1 MNYYTVVVTYSS
13 VVIVTD
19 VLPASRLTYTA
30 PNCCYYVRN
39 QQATPITDIQKDT
52 IANAVLNHAIAQN
65 IPAIAVRKFVQ
76 PRLKKPTSDMKT
88 LFD

>member
-1 MNYYTVVVTYSS
+1 MNYFTAVVTYSS
-13 VVIVTD
+13 VVIVND

-30 PNCCYYVRN
+30 PGCCYYVRN

-52 IANAVLNHAIAQN
+52 IANAVLNHAIGQN
-65 IPAIAVRKFVQ
+65 IPAIAVRRFVQ